1 MAAFAAAIK
10 GVWIKRVLIF
20 SLFGIAILG
29 AVVFFLLSLNIK
41 KESYQHIADTAR
53 SYFDKRLTE
62 QKSNALTLAILLA
75 QNEALKR
82 ALLDLDEERGH
93 QILSSS
99 LDVLKRYTFN
109 KDVRAQVIAKDLT
122 IFARSWDKEY
132 SGMPIEG
139 FRKDLS
145 NFKITKPKVSIET
158 GRLLTI
164 KATAPLK
171 TGYKIIGYVEII
183 SFFESLAK
191 ELREEGIE
199 MVALMR
205 DRFLNVATLMR
216 ENPQLQGFVVSNTNY
231 NDFVLRRLKKVDLAK
246 LERDGLLYDG
256 RYLYVA
262 VPMRNSAGEDLGMFV
277 LALDEKSREIFEKFQ
292 EKVSFFLSFNK
303 SEFATIIDLWEHPQ
317 GNFRSVYD
325 RSVLEFLSKNEDEE
339 IKKEFESEA
348 REILR
353 GYGKEELI
361 DIILQKYRRVPI
373 KGEIK

>member
-1 MAAFAAAIK
+1 M
-10 GVWIKRVLIF
+10 IF
-20 SLFGIAILG
+20 LLFGLIISG

-93 QILSSS
+93 QILSTS

-109 KDVRAQVIAKDLT
+109 KDIRAQVIAKDLT

-171 TGYKIIGYVEII
+171 NGYKIIGYVEII

-191 ELREEGIE
+191 KLRQEGIE
-199 MVALMR
+199 MIALMR

-231 NDFVLRRLKKVDLAK
+231 NDFVLKRLKKIDLAK
-246 LERDGLLYDG
+246 LQRDGLLYDG
-256 RYLYVA
+256 KYLYVV
-262 VPMRNSAGEDLGMFV
+262 VPMRNSVGEDLGMFV
-277 LALDEKSREIFEKFQ
+277 LALDKKSREIFEKFQ
-292 EKVSFFLSFNK
+292 EKISFFLSFDK
-303 SEFATIIDLWEHPQ
+303 SEFANIIDLWEHPQ

-339 IKKEFESEA
+339 IKKEFENEA
-348 REILR
+348 REILQ
-353 GYGKEELI
+353 GYSKDELI

-373 KGEIK
+373 EGEIK

>member
-29 AVVFFLLSLNIK
+29 AVIFFLLSLNIK

-231 NDFVLRRLKKVDLAK
+231 NDFVLRRLKKMDLAK

-339 IKKEFESEA
+339 IKKEFASEA

-373 KGEIK
+373 QGEIK

>member
-1 MAAFAAAIK
+1 VAAFAAAIK

>member
-109 KDVRAQVIAKDLT
+109 KDIRAQVIAKDLT

>member
-109 KDVRAQVIAKDLT
+109 KDIRAQVIAKDLT

-145 NFKITKPKVSIET
+145 SFKITKPKVSIET

-205 DRFLNVATLMR
+205 GRFLNVATLMR

-277 LALDEKSREIFEKFQ
+277 LALDKKSREIFEKFQ

-373 KGEIK
+373 QGEIK